1 MRIYSLVWLIL
12 KGVGE
17 TAKKK
22 FTFKPVLLY
31 IEDNLLFDSNYDH
44 VKRIEFIKNIQKTM
58 EYSNFKIY
66 FSLLENVIF

>member
-1 MRIYSLVWLIL
+1 MVLEIL

-22 FTFKPVLLY
+22 FTFKPLILY
-31 IEDNLLFDSNYDH
+31 IEDKVLFDSTYDH
-44 VKRIEFIKNIQKTM
+44 AKRIEFVKNIQKTM

-66 FSLLENVIF
+66 FSLLENVIISN